1 MKLNTFTNPVIQTA
15 QRATAGTSSASDPG
29 RLLTRTRATRMPQAA
44 CAASRR
50 PGVSPRM
57 SSANPSRPKAA
68 TAQANTVASAP
79 PIRTAATSRPTT
91 TGMPP
96 PRGVG
101 TVWEDR

>member
-1 MKLNTFTNPVIQTA
+1 
-15 QRATAGTSSASDPG
+15 
-29 RLLTRTRATRMPQAA
+29 MPQAA
-44 CAASRR
+44 CTASRR

-79 PIRTAATSRPTT
+79 PISTAATSSPAT